1 MPPSSVR
8 PPPPPPGPLPTLS
21 MLPTEWQDRDRGA
34 MALRQGWGVCSWE
47 AGIVMKPILRER
59 RSEAMSRTRT
69 PGPGPAPGP
78 AAGPAG
84 ATSLLELGRE
94 DPGGAGVGPQ
104 AWAFGSSS
112 TSRARRSGG
121 QPWGLPGRRA
131 GAGWGWGE
139 VESQGLEKGKE
150 TGDRDERRGE
160 PVCRGT
166 SLELAGP
173 SMGTAHVDG
182 SQTERNAGL
191 GSTALHGTCTCRPN
205 SVPSP
210 ELCSFAL

>member
-1 MPPSSVR
+1 
-8 PPPPPPGPLPTLS
+8 
-21 MLPTEWQDRDRGA
+21 MLPTEWQDRERGV

-94 DPGGAGVGPQ
+94 DPRGAGVGPQ
-104 AWAFGSSS
+104 AWAFRSSS
-112 TSRARRSGG
+112 TSRARRSSG

-131 GAGWGWGE
+131 GAGVGMGR
-139 VESQGLEKGKE
+139 GLI
-150 TGDRDERRGE
+150 
-160 PVCRGT
+160 P
-166 SLELAGP
+166 
-173 SMGTAHVDG
+173 
-182 SQTERNAGL
+182 
-191 GSTALHGTCTCRPN
+191 RP
-205 SVPSP
+205 
-210 ELCSFAL
+210 